1 MKIKDTIPDIREG
14 WTEDEWNEYNQFI
27 TEEYEKKDEQMAED
41 FLEMEAD
48 Y

>member
-14 WTEDEWNEYNQFI
+14 WTEEEWNEYNQVLA
-27 TEEYEKKDEQMAED
+27 EEYEKEDEQMAQD

>member
-1 MKIKDTIPDIREG
+1 MKAEDIIPDIREG
-14 WTEDEWNEYNQFI
+14 WTEEEWNEYMQSI
-27 TEEYEKKDEQMAED
+27 AEQIEEEEEQIIQD